1 MDVNTAI
8 AYTYSVAL
16 GDYDGDG
23 DLDIVF
29 GNYAVATDNNA
40 DMTFS
45 AEVRWIDNCLLPIAY
60 YLLLTTY
67 YALFTVHYSLLT
79 TYY

>member
-1 MDVNTAI
+1 MTYYSLLTGEMDVNTAI

-29 GNYAVATDNNA
+29 GNYAVATNN
-40 DMTFS
+40 DVNMVNS
-45 AEVRWIDNCLLPIAY
+45 AEVRWIDNCLLPITY
-60 YLLLTTY
+60 YLLLTT
-67 YALFTVHYSLLT
+67 
-79 TYY
+79 